1 MTTRLRRMRK
11 RQRRNRHP
19 GQADDKKKR
28 ARVLTRTEA
37 QRRKARKKKR
47 HDEVRRVNTA
57 YAVERSKEAALLKNV
72 SHPWSYEE
80 QKARAALVRAATRI
94 EQRGRPEKPA
104 F

>member
-11 RQRRNRHP
+11 RQRRNEHT
-19 GQADDKKKR
+19 GQIDDKKKR
-28 ARVLTRTEA
+28 ARVLERMEA

-47 HDEVRRVNTA
+47 HDEVGRVNTA
-57 YAVERSKEAALLKNV
+57 YAIERSKEAALLKNV

-80 QKARAALVRAATRI
+80 QKARAALVRTAACI
-94 EQRGRPEKPA
+94 EQRGRPEERA